1 MDNKRKYVIP
11 GDVVTTGPFRPEQN
25 VILEGEKI
33 ISTTIGISEIY
44 EDSVR
49 VIPLTGKYIPKI
61 NDLVIGK
68 VLSHTS
74 LSWELD
80 INSCYVGFLPA
91 QDVFGRDF
99 SAHADELSSKLKTGD
114 LVAARIANFDRTR
127 DPLVTISD
135 RDLGAIDSGDL
146 VKISPSKVPRLIG
159 KRGSMIQMIEM
170 ATNAAVTIGQNGW
183 VVVSCETPEGLLK
196 AKKAIEMINAKAHV
210 ANLTDQVKEMLEI
223 KDDESSWAEET
234 QQWSYWTR
242 MVYVVMDVK

>member
-1 MDNKRKYVIP
+1 MMDNKRKYVIP

-25 VILEGEKI
+25 VELQGNKI

-44 EDSVR
+44 DDSVK

-68 VLSHTS
+68 VISHTS

-99 SAHADELSSKLKTGD
+99 SAHADELASKLKSGD

-135 RDLGAIDSGDL
+135 RDLGKIDTGDL
-146 VKISPSKVPRLIG
+146 IKISPSKVPRLIG
-159 KRGSMIQMIEM
+159 KRGTMIQMIEM
-170 ATNAAVTIGQNGW
+170 ATDAAVTIGQNGW

-196 AKKAIEMINAKAHV
+196 AKKAIEMVNEKAHV
-210 ANLTDQVKEMLEI
+210 ANLTDQVKEMLES
-223 KDDESSWAEET
+223 KGES
-234 QQWSYWTR
+234 
-242 MVYVVMDVK
+242 

>member
-11 GDVVTTGPFRPEQN
+11 GDLITTGPFRPEAN
-25 VILEGEKI
+25 VILEGDKI

-44 EDSVR
+44 DDAVK
-49 VIPLTGKYIPKI
+49 VITLTGKYIPKI
-61 NDLVIGK
+61 DDLVIGK
-68 VLSHTS
+68 INSHTS

-135 RDLGAIDSGDL
+135 RDLGKIDSGVL

-159 KRGSMIQMIEM
+159 KKGSMIQMIEM
-170 ATNAAVTIGQNGW
+170 ATDAAVTIGQNGW
-183 VVVSCETPEGLLK
+183 VVISCESPEGLLK
-196 AKKAIEMINAKAHV
+196 AKKAIEMVNEKAHV
-210 ANLTDQVKEMLEI
+210 ANLTDQI
-223 KDDESSWAEET
+223 KDMLQIKDNES
-234 QQWSYWTR
+234 
-242 MVYVVMDVK
+242 

>member
-11 GDVVTTGPFRPEQN
+11 GDVITTGPFRPEQN
-25 VILEGEKI
+25 VILEGDKI

-44 EDSVR
+44 DDAVK
-49 VIPLTGKYIPKI
+49 VITLTGKYIPKI
-61 NDLVIGK
+61 DDLVIGK
-68 VLSHTS
+68 IKSHTS

-99 SAHADELSSKLKTGD
+99 SAHADELATKLKSGD

-135 RDLGAIDSGDL
+135 RDLGHIDSGDL

-183 VVVSCETPEGLLK
+183 VVVSCESPEGLLK
-196 AKKAIEMINAKAHV
+196 AKKAIEMVNEKAHV
-210 ANLTDQVKEMLEI
+210 ANLTDQIKEMLEM
-223 KDDESSWAEET
+223 KDDES
-234 QQWSYWTR
+234 
-242 MVYVVMDVK
+242 

>member
-1 MDNKRKYVIP
+1 MENKRKHVIP
-11 GDVVTTGPFRPEQN
+11 GDLVTTGPFRPEQN
-25 VILEGEKI
+25 VILEGDKI

-44 EDSVR
+44 DDTVR

-61 NDLVIGK
+61 DDLVIGK

-99 SAHADELSSKLKTGD
+99 SAHADELASKLKTGD

-127 DPLVTISD
+127 DPLITISD
-135 RDLGAIDSGDL
+135 RDLGKIDSGSL

-170 ATNAAVTIGQNGW
+170 GTNAAVTIGQNGW
-183 VVVSCETPEGLLK
+183 VVVSCESSEGLLK
-196 AKKAIEMINAKAHV
+196 AKKAIQMVNDKAHI

-223 KDDESSWAEET
+223 KGES
-234 QQWSYWTR
+234 
-242 MVYVVMDVK
+242 

>member
-1 MDNKRKYVIP
+1 MENKRKYVIP

-25 VILEGEKI
+25 VILEGNKI
-33 ISTTIGISEIY
+33 ISTSIGISEIY
-44 EDSVR
+44 DDSVK

-68 VLSHTS
+68 VISHTS

-99 SAHADELSSKLKTGD
+99 SAHADELTSKLKTGD

-135 RDLGAIDSGDL
+135 RDLGKIDSGDL
-146 VKISPSKVPRLIG
+146 VKISPSKIPRLIG
-159 KRGSMIQMIEM
+159 KRGTMIQTIEM
-170 ATNAAVTIGQNGW
+170 ATNAAITIGQNGW
-183 VVVSCETPEGLLK
+183 VVVLCESAEGLLK
-196 AKKAIEMINAKAHV
+196 AKKAIQMIDEKAHV
-210 ANLTDQVKEMLEI
+210 ANLTDQVKEMLES
-223 KDDESSWAEET
+223 KGES
-234 QQWSYWTR
+234 
-242 MVYVVMDVK
+242 

>member
-11 GDVVTTGPFRPEQN
+11 GDVITTGPFRPEQN
-25 VILEGEKI
+25 VILEGDKI

-44 EDSVR
+44 DDSVK
-49 VIPLTGKYIPKI
+49 VITLTGKYIPKI
-61 NDLVIGK
+61 DDLVIGK
-68 VLSHTS
+68 INSHTS

-135 RDLGAIDSGDL
+135 RDLGKIDSGVL
-146 VKISPSKVPRLIG
+146 IKISPSKVPRLIG
-159 KRGSMIQMIEM
+159 KKGSMIQMIEM
-170 ATNAAVTIGQNGW
+170 ATNAVVTIGQNGW
-183 VVVSCETPEGLLK
+183 VVVSCESPEGLLK
-196 AKKAIEMINAKAHV
+196 AKKAIEMVNEKAHV
-210 ANLTDQVKEMLEI
+210 ANLTDQIKEMLEI
-223 KDDESSWAEET
+223 KDNES
-234 QQWSYWTR
+234 
-242 MVYVVMDVK
+242 

>member
-25 VILEGEKI
+25 VILEGDKI

-44 EDSVR
+44 DDSVK
-49 VIPLTGKYIPKI
+49 VITLTGKYIPKI
-61 NDLVIGK
+61 DDLVIGK
-68 VLSHTS
+68 VNSHTS

-135 RDLGAIDSGDL
+135 RDLGKIDSGDL
-146 VKISPSKVPRLIG
+146 VKISPR
-159 KRGSMIQMIEM
+159 EM

-196 AKKAIEMINAKAHV
+196 AKKAIEMVNEKAHV
-210 ANLTDQVKEMLEI
+210 ANLTDQIKEMLEM
-223 KDDESSWAEET
+223 KDES
-234 QQWSYWTR
+234 
-242 MVYVVMDVK
+242 

>member
-1 MDNKRKYVIP
+1 MADKRKYVIP

-25 VILEGEKI
+25 VVLVGDKI

-44 EDSVR
+44 DDSVK
-49 VIPLTGKYIPKI
+49 VLSLTGKYIPKI
-61 NDLVIGK
+61 DDLVIGK
-68 VLSHTS
+68 VTSHTS

-135 RDLGAIDSGDL
+135 RDLGKIDSGDL

-159 KRGSMIQMIEM
+159 KKGSMIQMIEM
-170 ATNAAVTIGQNGW
+170 STDAAVTIGQNGW
-183 VVVSCETPEGLLK
+183 VVVSCESPEGLLK
-196 AKKAIEMINAKAHV
+196 AKKAIEMVNDKAHI
-210 ANLTDQVKEMLEI
+210 ANLTDQVKEMLD
-223 KDDESSWAEET
+223 KKGES
-234 QQWSYWTR
+234 
-242 MVYVVMDVK
+242 

>member
-68 VLSHTS
+68 VISHTS

-99 SAHADELSSKLKTGD
+99 SAHADELATKLKSGD

-196 AKKAIEMINAKAHV
+196 AKKAIEMINEKAHV

-223 KDDESSWAEET
+223 KDDET
-234 QQWSYWTR
+234 
-242 MVYVVMDVK
+242 

>member
-11 GDVVTTGPFRPEQN
+11 GDVITTGPFRPEQN
-25 VILEGEKI
+25 VILEGDKI

-44 EDSVR
+44 DDSVR
-49 VIPLTGKYIPKI
+49 VLTLTGKYIPKI
-61 NDLVIGK
+61 DDLVIGIIN
-68 VLSHTS
+68 SHTS

-135 RDLGAIDSGDL
+135 RDLGKIDSGVL

-159 KRGSMIQMIEM
+159 KKGSMIQMIEM
-170 ATNAAVTIGQNGW
+170 ATDAAVTIGQNGW
-183 VVVSCETPEGLLK
+183 VVISCESPEGLLK
-196 AKKAIEMINAKAHV
+196 AKKAIEMVNEKAHV
-210 ANLTDQVKEMLEI
+210 ANLTDQI
-223 KDDESSWAEET
+223 KDMLQIKDNES
-234 QQWSYWTR
+234 
-242 MVYVVMDVK
+242 

>member
-25 VILEGEKI
+25 VILEGNKI

-44 EDSVR
+44 DDSVK

-68 VLSHTS
+68 VISHTS

-99 SAHADELSSKLKTGD
+99 SAHADELSSKLKSGD

-135 RDLGAIDSGDL
+135 RDLGTIDSGDL

-196 AKKAIEMINAKAHV
+196 AKKAIEMINEKAHV

-223 KDDESSWAEET
+223 KDDES
-234 QQWSYWTR
+234 
-242 MVYVVMDVK
+242 

>member
-11 GDVVTTGPFRPEQN
+11 GDLVTTGPFRPEQN
-25 VILEGEKI
+25 VILDGDKI

-44 EDSVR
+44 DDSVK
-49 VIPLTGKYIPKI
+49 VITLTGKYIPKI
-61 NDLVIGK
+61 DDLVIGK
-68 VLSHTS
+68 VNSHTS

-135 RDLGAIDSGDL
+135 RDLGKIDSGDL

-170 ATNAAVTIGQNGW
+170 ATDAAVTIGQNGW
-183 VVVSCETPEGLLK
+183 VVVSCETSEGLLK
-196 AKKAIEMINAKAHV
+196 AKKAIEMVNEKAHV
-210 ANLTDQVKEMLEI
+210 VNLTDQI
-223 KDDESSWAEET
+223 KDMLDKKDES
-234 QQWSYWTR
+234 
-242 MVYVVMDVK
+242 

>member
-1 MDNKRKYVIP
+1 MAEKRKYVIP

-25 VILEGEKI
+25 TVLEGNKI

-44 EDSVR
+44 DDSVR

-68 VLSHTS
+68 VNSHTS

-99 SAHADELSSKLKTGD
+99 SAHADELATKLRTGD

-127 DPLVTISD
+127 DPLVSISD
-135 RDLGAIDSGDL
+135 RDLGKIDSGVL
-146 VKISPSKVPRLIG
+146 MEISPSKVPRLIG
-159 KRGSMIQMIEM
+159 KKGSMIQMIEE
-170 ATNAAVTIGQNGW
+170 ATDAAITIGQNGW
-183 VVVSCETPEGLLK
+183 VVVSCESPEGLLK
-196 AKKAIEMINAKAHV
+196 AKKAIQMVNEQAHV
-210 ANLTDQVKEMLEI
+210 ANLTDQVKEMLD
-223 KDDESSWAEET
+223 KKGES
-234 QQWSYWTR
+234 
-242 MVYVVMDVK
+242 

>member
-1 MDNKRKYVIP
+1 MESKRKYVIP
-11 GDVVTTGPFRPEQN
+11 GDVVTSGPFRPEQN
-25 VILEGEKI
+25 TILEGNKI

-44 EDSVR
+44 DDSVR

-68 VLSHTS
+68 VISHTS

-99 SAHADELSSKLKTGD
+99 SAHADELTSKLKSGD

-135 RDLGAIDSGDL
+135 RDLGKIDSGDL
-146 VKISPSKVPRLIG
+146 VEISPNKVPRLIG
-159 KRGSMIQMIEM
+159 KRGTMIQTIEM
-170 ATNAAVTIGQNGW
+170 ATNAAITIGQNGW
-183 VVVSCETPEGLLK
+183 VVVSCESPEGLLK
-196 AKKAIEMINAKAHV
+196 AKKAIQMVDEQAHV
-210 ANLTDQVKEMLEI
+210 ANLTDQVKEMLES
-223 KDDESSWAEET
+223 KGE
-234 QQWSYWTR
+234 
-242 MVYVVMDVK
+242 